1 MAWPTESAVWGVPR
15 ALEEEAGTPVPARF
29 VALEE
34 EAGTPVPARFV
45 ALEEEAGTQVPARF
59 VGLEE
64 AVLTF
69 EIRRRWRRKM
79 IE

>member
-15 ALEEEAGTPVPARF
+15 ALEEEAGMPLPARF

-34 EAGTPVPARFV
+34 EAGMPVPARFV
-45 ALEEEAGTQVPARF
+45 A
-59 VGLEE
+59 LEE

-69 EIRRRWRRKM
+69 EIRRRWSRKM

>member
-1 MAWPTESAVWGVPR
+1 MAWLTESAVWGVPR
-15 ALEEEAGTPVPARF
+15 VLEEAGTPVPARF

-34 EAGTPVPARFV
+34 
-45 ALEEEAGTQVPARF
+45 
-59 VGLEE
+59 

-69 EIRRRWRRKM
+69 ETRRRWSRKM